1 MLNLRTCR
9 NALLLTP
16 LCVVLLAC
24 QGESNENAQ
33 GAQGTPTTA
42 ITEGAQGNSSA
53 TASTISANARL
64 SAELNL
70 DDQQD
75 FKDATRGLIAAPP
88 SLQIAGPGNSTVWDM
103 PSFDFIKGP
112 APDTVNPSLWRQATL
127 NNTHGLFK
135 VTDGVYQ
142 LRGFDISNMSL
153 IEGKTG
159 WIVVDPLT
167 TKETAAAAIA
177 FAREHLGDK
186 PVSAIIFTHSHIDH
200 FGGVLSVLG
209 AGDNTEIVAPV
220 GFMEEATSENIIAGT
235 TMIRRSMFM
244 YGSQLE
250 RSARGH
256 IDSGLGKNPPI
267 GSPSIAAP
275 TRTITTTGETLTID
289 GVDFIF
295 QNAPGSEAPA
305 ELTFYLP
312 QHKAFCGAEV
322 VSHTMHNLY
331 TLRGAQVRDA
341 RKWSHYIDEAMGLFP
356 DTEVYFASHHWPI
369 WGNEAIMDFLKKQRD
384 GYRFIHDQTLRLAA
398 QGYTPKEI
406 AEQLEMP
413 TSLRSSFANRGYY
426 GTLKHNA
433 KAVYQKYFGWY
444 DGNPANLDPLPPAE
458 AAQRYVAMMG
468 GADVIL
474 SKAQADFDKGEYR
487 WVAELLNHLV
497 FAQPDNTAAKALLAQ
512 TYDQLAYQA
521 ESAPWRDVY
530 LTGALELRQ
539 GAPKKGLGIANA
551 GDLIAATPVDKF
563 FELMAVM
570 LNGAKAD
577 GKTFTLNIEFTDLDE
592 VHILQLENSVLHH
605 RTGNAATTADA
616 TIRITHPLFV
626 NMLTGNAGIREIL
639 FSDDVS
645 VAGSKLD
652 LLKFF
657 ALLDRPNETFNI
669 VTP

>member
-1 MLNLRTCR
+1 MLNVQLWRS
-9 NALLLTP
+9 ALLLSS
-16 LCVVLLAC
+16 LCAVLLAC
-24 QGESNENAQ
+24 QSESTDIPKTGQ
-33 GAQGTPTTA
+33 GNQPATAAGTQGNTPATA
-42 ITEGAQGNSSA
+42 ITIAANAKLGAQ
-53 TASTISANARL
+53 
-64 SAELNL
+64 LNL
-70 DDQQD
+70 DEQQD
-75 FKDATRGLIAAPP
+75 FKDAARGLIAAPP
-88 SLQIAGPGNSTVWDM
+88 ALQVAGPGNTPVWDM
-103 PSFDFIKGP
+103 PSFDFIKGA
-112 APDTVNPSLWRQATL
+112 APDTVNPSLWRQAVL
-127 NNTHGLFK
+127 NNTYGLFK
-135 VTDGVYQ
+135 VTEGVYQ
-142 LRGFDISNMSL
+142 LRGFDLSNMSL
-153 IEGKTG
+153 IEGQTG

-167 TKETAAAAIA
+167 TRETAAAAIA
-177 FAREHLGDK
+177 FAREHLGNK
-186 PVSAIIFTHSHIDH
+186 PVSAVIFTHSHIDH
-200 FGGVLSVLG
+200 FGGVLAVLG
-209 AGDNTEIVAPV
+209 TTDNTEIVAPV

-235 TMIRRSMFM
+235 TMSRRAMYM

-250 RSARGH
+250 RSPRGH
-256 IDSGLGKNPPI
+256 VDSGLGKGPAS
-267 GSPSIAAP
+267 GSPGIAAP

-289 GVDFIF
+289 GVDFVF

-322 VSHTMHNLY
+322 VSRTMHNLY

-341 RKWSHYIDEAMGLFP
+341 RKWSHYIDEAMHLFP
-356 DTEVYFASHHWPI
+356 DTEVYFASHHWPM
-369 WGNEAIMDFLKKQRD
+369 WGNAAIMDFLKKQRD

-413 TSLRSSFANRGYY
+413 TALRSSFPNRGYY

-444 DGNPANLDPLPPAE
+444 DGNPANLDPLPPTE
-458 AAQRYVAMMG
+458 AAQRYIDMMG

-551 GDLIAATPVDKF
+551 GDLIKATPLDQF

-570 LNGAKAD
+570 LNGPKAD
-577 GKTFTLNIEFTDLDE
+577 GKTFTLNIQFTDLNE
-592 VHILQLENSVLHH
+592 VHVLQLENSVLHH
-605 RTGNAATTADA
+605 RTGQADA
-616 TIRITHPLFV
+616 TANATIHITHALFV
-626 NMLTGNAGIREIL
+626 KMLTGNAGIRDIL

-645 VAGSKLD
+645 IDGSKLD
-652 LLKFF
+652 LLGFF